1 MRIYELPSVSWA
13 VAIVEKVQ
21 FRNNEI
27 EIFFYGAVN
36 DYQQSA

>member
-1 MRIYELPSVSWA
+1 MRVYASYRQLVEQSPSLRQ
-13 VAIVEKVQ
+13 VQ

-36 DYQQSA
+36 DYQQ